1 MEDRVTVVLE
11 HQRRAVP
18 IERLPKIK
26 DDVLPTGRARHEPV
40 VHLEA
45 SMFILEDEQL
55 LLLTLLLEPRPIF
68 TPHHTGCGDLIP
80 DRIRLLFRLFP
91 KIGDHRRNG
100 RWTPLTQRLTSA
112 PDRQHLRTPLTVM
125 VPVALTDPI
134 LGITG
139 DYRWTSDMGWFR

>member
-18 IERLPKIK
+18 IERLPKVK
-26 DDVLPTGRARHEPV
+26 DDVLPTGGTRHEPV
-40 VHLEA
+40 VHLEPC
-45 SMFILEDEQL
+45 MLVLDDQQL
-55 LLLTLLLEPRPIF
+55 LLLTLILEPRPIF
-68 TPHHTGCGDLIP
+68 TPHHTGCGDLVA
-80 DRIRLLFRLFP
+80 DRIRLLFRLLP
-91 KIGDHRRNG
+91 KIGDHRRN
-100 RWTPLTQRLTSA
+100 RRRTPGPQTLTTT
-112 PDRQHLRTPLTVM
+112 PGRQHLRTPLTVM